1 MGRTLVRLVAR
12 ALVALCVAACVSSG
26 APAAHA
32 AGAKTIAEA
41 PSIKANA
48 LQRGRLYEGAWYSG
62 YSVAYWNAPL
72 LKGDR
77 ITIHTTAAAGD
88 TPPCQLLLMPGTD
101 DINVGATSPI
111 LDPASSTRDGS
122 RNAQRYVATATGT
135 YVLAMT
141 NNDIYL
147 SGPLQCLDAPSERPF
162 TFKVKIAHRG
172 SGKSS
177 ARKGGGRAAAP
188 APDGADAPPQLVETS
203 MWLTAVPLFGD
214 TRVKL
219 QFR

>member
-12 ALVALCVAACVSSG
+12 ALVALCVAAACVSSS
-26 APAAHA
+26 APQAFA
-32 AGAKTIAEA
+32 AGSRTIASA
-41 PSIKANA
+41 PEIKANA
-48 LQRGRLYEGAWYSG
+48 LTRGELFDGAFYSG

-77 ITIHTTAAAGD
+77 VTIRTTAADGEA
-88 TPPCQLLLMPGTD
+88 PPCQILFMPGTD
-101 DINVGATSPI
+101 DLNVGGTSPL
-111 LDPASSTRDGS
+111 LDPTSASRDGTRDV
-122 RNAQRYVATATGT
+122 QRFVVSASGT

-147 SGPLQCLDAPSERPF
+147 SGPLQCLDAPSARPF
-162 TFKVKIAHRG
+162 TFTVKVAHGG

-177 ARKGGGRAAAP
+177 ARKGGADQAAP
-188 APDGADAPPQLVETS
+188 APTSAPPQLVETS
-203 MWLTAVPLFGD
+203 MWLTAVPFFGD

-219 QFR
+219 QF